1 MRNSHETAG
10 LNPIIENNRRTVN
23 PEKSKQKNHVSYL
36 NMNRKLAMTG
46 QKRSIVS
53 ANPTRRALNAAS
65 NNNLFTTVCQ
75 STINGSGLMAK

>member
-1 MRNSHETAG
+1 
-10 LNPIIENNRRTVN
+10 
-23 PEKSKQKNHVSYL
+23 
-36 NMNRKLAMTG
+36 MNRKLAMTG

-75 STINGSGLMAK
+75 STINGSGVMAK